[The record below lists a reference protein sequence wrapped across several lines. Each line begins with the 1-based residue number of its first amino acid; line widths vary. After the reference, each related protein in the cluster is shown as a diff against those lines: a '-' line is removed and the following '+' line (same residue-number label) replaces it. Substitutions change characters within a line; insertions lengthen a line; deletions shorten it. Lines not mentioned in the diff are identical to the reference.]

1 MNITVQ
7 FVYATSLLSFYPLLC
22 EMLFY
27 QQALDDVRISKE
39 DQELVFKMVAAVLW
53 LGNISFQV
61 NDNENDIEVVNDE
74 GNNYYSLGITHNDGL
89 LTPCA
94 LLL

>member
-1 MNITVQ
+1 
-7 FVYATSLLSFYPLLC
+7 
-22 EMLFY
+22 MLFY

-74 GNNYYSLGITHNDGL
+74 GKNYSLGVTHNDGL